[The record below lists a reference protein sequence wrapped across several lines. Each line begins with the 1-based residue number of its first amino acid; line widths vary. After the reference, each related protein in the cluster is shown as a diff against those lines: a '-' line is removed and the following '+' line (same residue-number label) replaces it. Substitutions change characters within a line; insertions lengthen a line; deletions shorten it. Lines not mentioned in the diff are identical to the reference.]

1 MKHTRG
7 SYWCVPGRHT
17 TTEKG
22 HVGLRLAEPQESSHP
37 TRNKELTWISH
48 SLPGGVVFFFFVF
61 VFFFNLLRNKS
72 QPLLH
77 LSPQM
82 FKKHLLSTLGQ
93 TLCPRNGEDIVPVP
107 KELEVQPRRWM
118 GNQRHTF
125 GVKRVKVGRGCA
137 AHFGKSGNASW
148 RK

>member
-1 MKHTRG
+1 MKQISPIITKAIGRSVEDPMQG
-7 SYWCVPGRHT
+7 RFYLLGQPCVSISVNQEPGTADYTCR
-17 TTEKG
+17 
-22 HVGLRLAEPQESSHP
+22 
-37 TRNKELTWISH
+37 
-48 SLPGGVVFFFFVF
+48 
-61 VFFFNLLRNKS
+61 
-72 QPLLH
+72 
-77 LSPQM
+77 M